1 MILPGFSKILKIF
14 LKAQLLK
21 KWQLHANLITEVATT
36 DGSSQGGSGIF
47 SRGGVSKKLKFL
59 KILTTFLLGRPL
71 VQIDFPRSPKALK
84 RRCFGQ
90 IFCAA
95 GNFFGA
101 RSPSKLVYIYGQ
113 SAKNGFLK
121 KYQRGDPLG
130 RQGVESLKGG
140 RPPLN
145 PPLAHL
151 IPRSV
156 RCPS

>member
-47 SRGGVSKKLKFL
+47 SRGGVSKKLKLL

-90 IFCAA
+90 IFCAT

-101 RSPSKLVYIYGQ
+101 RSPSKLVYIG
-113 SAKNGFLK
+113 AEGAFRKIL
-121 KYQRGDPLG
+121 
-130 RQGVESLKGG
+130 
-140 RPPLN
+140 
-145 PPLAHL
+145 
-151 IPRSV
+151 RSV
-156 RCPS
+156 GRKWIS